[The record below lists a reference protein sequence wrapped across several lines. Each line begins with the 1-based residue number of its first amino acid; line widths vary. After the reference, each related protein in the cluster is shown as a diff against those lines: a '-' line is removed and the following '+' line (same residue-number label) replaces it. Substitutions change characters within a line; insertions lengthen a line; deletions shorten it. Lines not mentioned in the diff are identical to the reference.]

1 MQHRLLS
8 WIGGGVA
15 ALALIGALGVGYER
29 TYAAAGSA
37 APAAQAAT
45 STPTAAAKPNGRVRR
60 AVRRTLVGITADLTK
75 QPTEQVTQALR
86 DGKSL
91 AQFATEHGSSGDAI
105 VQAALDKAKARLD
118 KAVQSGR
125 ITQQQADQRLATLR
139 EKLNKAV
146 NHTRNTN
153 G

>member
-1 MQHRLLS
+1 MRHRLLS

-15 ALALIGALGVGYER
+15 ALALAGALGVGYER
-29 TYAAAGSA
+29 TYAATGSG

-45 STPTAAAKPNGRVRR
+45 STPTAAAKPNRR
-60 AVRRTLVGITADLTK
+60 ARHAAKRALIRITADLTK
-75 QPTEQVTQALR
+75 QPDEQVVQALR

-91 AQFATEHGSSGDAI
+91 AQFAAEHGSTGDAI

-125 ITQQQADQRLATLR
+125 ITQQQADQRLAALR

-146 NHTRNTN
+146 NHTRTTN